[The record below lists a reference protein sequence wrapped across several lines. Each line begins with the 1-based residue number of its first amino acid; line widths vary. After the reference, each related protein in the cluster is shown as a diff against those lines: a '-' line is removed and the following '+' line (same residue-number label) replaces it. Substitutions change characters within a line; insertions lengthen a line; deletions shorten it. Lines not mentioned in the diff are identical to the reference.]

1 MTLFMSTVFIAGLLS
16 FFAPC
21 TFPLIP
27 VYVGILT
34 DTNGDKH
41 KKIQPYIK
49 TFLFVA
55 GLSTTFVTLGFGAGI
70 LGGIIR
76 LDGFYI
82 FGGALVVLMGLH
94 QMGILRFRFLEKYKA
109 MRFKESKKSQYLTA
123 FLLGFTFSFA
133 WTPCVGP
140 VLGAVLVVVAEGGQ
154 ALYGGWLMFL
164 YTLGLAIPFVVM
176 AVLSTLVLK
185 YFDRLEKHLE
195 RIKKVGGFLIVI
207 MGVLLMT
214 RNLTTVSIWIEKL
227 F

>member
-1 MTLFMSTVFIAGLLS
+1 MNLFMSTVFVAGFFS

-27 VYVGILT
+27 VYIGILT
-34 DTNGDKH
+34 DSEGSKH
-41 KKIQPYIK
+41 KKLQPFIK

-70 LGGIIR
+70 LGGLIQ

-82 FGGALVVLMGLH
+82 VGGGLVVLMGLH
-94 QMGILRFRFLEKYKA
+94 QMGILRFKFLEKYKTI
-109 MRFKESKKSQYLTA
+109 RFKERKTNKYLTA
-123 FLLGFTFSFA
+123 YLLGFTFSFA

-164 YTLGLAIPFVVM
+164 YTLGLAVPFIVM
-176 AVLSTLVLK
+176 AALSTLMLK
-185 YFDRLEKHLE
+185 HFERLEKHLGT
-195 RIKKVGGFLIVI
+195 IKRVGGFLIVI

-214 RNLTTVSIWIEKL
+214 RNLTTVTVWFERL